1 MVWLQDDRKPFFF
14 IDIFFFHFH
23 STLPFFSKLVIPVHV
38 SMEEPVFKTKVE
50 KSTTVNVLVDG
61 KETIANK
68 ILQVPTNINKR
79 SCLYICG
86 FYGNP
91 AISITS
97 PLGAHFEISC
107 ISGEFHILERRW
119 MIVYELNALAC
130 NTSHSYINCKIS
142 YCFMFIYATV
152 SFFS

>member
-1 MVWLQDDRKPFFF
+1 MVWLQGDRKPFFF
-14 IDIFFFHFH
+14 IDIFFLHVH
-23 STLPFFSKLVIPVHV
+23 STLPFFSKLAIPVHV

-50 KSTTVNVLVDG
+50 KSTAVNVLVDG

-68 ILQVPTNINKR
+68 SLQVPTNINKR

-107 ISGEFHILERRW
+107 ISGEFHILERRR
-119 MIVYELNALAC
+119 MI
-130 NTSHSYINCKIS
+130 
-142 YCFMFIYATV
+142 F
-152 SFFS
+152 

>member
-1 MVWLQDDRKPFFF
+1 MVTISLDVGWFVCKMPINLSFF
-14 IDIFFFHFH
+14 IDIFFFHVH
-23 STLPFFSKLVIPVHV
+23 STVSLFSKLVIPVHV

-68 ILQVPTNINKR
+68 SLQVPMATNINKR

-97 PLGAHFEISC
+97 PLGAQFEISC
-107 ISGEFHILERRW
+107 ISGEFHILERRK
-119 MIVYELNALAC
+119 INVYELKRVGLQP
-130 NTSHSYINCKIS
+130 
-142 YCFMFIYATV
+142 
-152 SFFS
+152 FS